1 MRSRT
6 RGVQWGMLGLAL
18 VAGGLLMEDAAAKT
32 RRAVALSDLAPPRG
46 GTMPRARG
54 EIIGKSGDDGRQTL
68 IVRLRG
74 LRPGAYTLLCDDP
87 STPERIPVEFAKV
100 RTGRDHRA
108 GLRLDTDRGDAMPY
122 EATLDMLARQRF
134 EVRDAAGFLIL
145 SGGMPDPNGV
155 KAAEAP
161 DGCRFVEEVVQLDD
175 FDADTPGAAPAN
187 WDVSGP
193 EITVDA
199 AIHDGDAGNSV
210 LITDADA
217 LVGAPET
224 GRTFPAQEHFF
235 AIEFTLTSPAAPGRV
250 VFRLGQGTAPTT
262 FATGFGDGLGFYED
276 GTIGFALGDTI
287 QPSTPSTAYR
297 IRIDVDLDTDVFDV
311 AIDGTEVVTDRA
323 LGFDG
328 ASLDRMVF
336 ATGVETTGSA
346 NVDTVSVINLTVD
359 CPPTANAGPD
369 QTVEA
374 TGPTTEVTLDGSGS
388 TDPEGAALTYTW
400 TGTFDEGSATGVNPV
415 VHFTGLGTFEVTLA
429 VNDGF
434 FDSDPDTA
442 VITLQDTT
450 PPTANAGPDQ
460 TLEATGPTS
469 PVTLDG
475 SASSDL
481 VAQELT
487 YTWTGP
493 FNEGTATGVNPTVH
507 FTGVGTFEVTLVV
520 NDGFNDSEPD
530 TVVIVLEDTTPP
542 VLTVSGLPTSLW
554 PPNHKLHTLNPT
566 VTATDAVDQDVD
578 VTLVIT
584 SNEADNA
591 TGDGNTSGDVVIR
604 SPSDFDLRA
613 ERAGPGSGRTYHLVW
628 TATDDSGNASTFS
641 QDLVIP
647 HDQGHGSVGGD
658 DTSTDSSAS
667 PSANSHGSN
676 GHRKGKLRR
685 R

>member
-1 MRSRT
+1 
-6 RGVQWGMLGLAL
+6 MLGLAL
-18 VAGGLLMEDAAAKT
+18 VAGGLLMDDAAAKT

-87 STPERIPVEFAKV
+87 STPERIPIEFAKV

-217 LVGAPET
+217 LVGAPEM

-287 QPSTPSTAYR
+287 QPSAPSTAYR
-297 IRIDVDLDTDVFDV
+297 IRVDVDLDTDVFDV

-336 ATGVETTGSA
+336 ATGATTTGSA
-346 NVDTVSVINLTVD
+346 NVDTVAVINLTVD

-415 VHFTGLGTFEVTLA
+415 VHFTGLGTFEVTLV

-434 FDSDPDTA
+434 FDS
-442 VITLQDTT
+442 
-450 PPTANAGPDQ
+450 
-460 TLEATGPTS
+460 
-469 PVTLDG
+469 
-475 SASSDL
+475 
-481 VAQELT
+481 
-487 YTWTGP
+487 
-493 FNEGTATGVNPTVH
+493 
-507 FTGVGTFEVTLVV
+507 
-520 NDGFNDSEPD
+520 EPD
-530 TVVIVLEDTTPP
+530 TVLITLQDTTPP

-554 PPNHKLHTLNPT
+554 PPNHQLHTLNPT

-578 VTLVIT
+578 VALVIT
-584 SNEADNA
+584 SSEADNG
-591 TGDGNTSGDVVIR
+591 TGDGNTSGDFVIR
-604 SPSDFDLRA
+604 SASDFDLRA

-647 HDQGHGSVGGD
+647 HDQGHGSAGGD

-676 GHRKGKLRR
+676 GHGRGKLRR

>member
-6 RGVQWGMLGLAL
+6 KSVQWGLFGLAL
-18 VAGGLLMEDAAAKT
+18 VAGGVLMDEATART
-32 RRAVALSDLAPPRG
+32 RRAVANTQLVPPNGAELR
-46 GTMPRARG
+46 RARG
-54 EIIGKSGDDGRQTL
+54 EVIAKAGDGGREIL

-74 LRPGAYTLLCDDP
+74 LRPGNYSLLCDDP
-87 STPERIPVEFAKV
+87 STPEHVPVPFAKV
-100 RTGRDHRA
+100 HAGRERRA
-108 GLRLDTDRGDAMPY
+108 SLRLDSADGDAMPNG
-122 EATLDMLARQRF
+122 ASVDTLAGLRI
-134 EVRDAAGFLIL
+134 EVRDQFGFLVL

-155 KAAEAP
+155 VKLVQAP

-415 VHFTGLGTFEVTLA
+415 VHFTGLGTFEVTLV

-434 FDSDPDTA
+434 FDSEPDT
-442 VITLQDTT
+442 VLITLQDTT
-450 PPTANAGPDQ
+450 PP
-460 TLEATGPTS
+460 
-469 PVTLDG
+469 
-475 SASSDL
+475 
-481 VAQELT
+481 
-487 YTWTGP
+487 
-493 FNEGTATGVNPTVH
+493 
-507 FTGVGTFEVTLVV
+507 
-520 NDGFNDSEPD
+520 
-530 TVVIVLEDTTPP
+530 
-542 VLTVSGLPTSLW
+542 VLTVTGLPLTLW
-554 PPNHKLHTLNPT
+554 PPNHKLHTFNPT
-566 VTATDAVDQDVD
+566 VTVTDAVDTEVELTIE
-578 VTLVIT
+578 VT
-584 SNEADNA
+584 SNESDNG
-591 TGDGNTSGDVVIR
+591 TGDGNTSGDIVIR

-628 TATDDSGNASTFS
+628 TATDDSGNQSVVTH
-641 QDLVIP
+641 DIVIP
-647 HDQGHGSVGGD
+647 HDQGHGQTSGGD
-658 DTSTDSSAS
+658 PAPAPVDQAQGHGNGGGG
-667 PSANSHGSN
+667 NSKGRSRGRAR
-676 GHRKGKLRR
+676 GHNR
-685 R
+685 